1 MQPIKS
7 LFAISTNLLLTRM
20 DTHPPKY
27 ATFPCLGMR
36 VKGCMQKQGGYPT
49 GREKK
54 ERKASFQGSAV
65 DSEELGGH
73 LTGEVADQLVMR

>member
-1 MQPIKS
+1 
-7 LFAISTNLLLTRM
+7 
-20 DTHPPKY
+20 
-27 ATFPCLGMR
+27 
-36 VKGCMQKQGGYPT
+36 MQKQGGYPT